1 MPITFTKVKLP
12 HGWMGNMAPFSVK
25 YQGKEWRTTEALFQ
39 ALRFDDDGIR
49 EEIRAIT
56 SPMGCK
62 MRVKKIIKEQ
72 PEKRIVLPMSE
83 QDLANMEM
91 VLRLK
96 LEQHPDLKQMLLDT
110 GNETIIEDCTN
121 RPRGSGKF
129 WGAALED
136 GKWQGKNML
145 GKLWMRLRKEL
156 KRSRTKPKKHRQ
168 KIATKESSNGAID
181 ALATIKQIK
190 RMAEEVGGMK
200 KLKALVDALSE

>member
-1 MPITFTKVKLP
+1 MPITITKSKLP
-12 HGWMGNMAPFSVK
+12 HGWMGNMAPYSVE
-25 YQGKEWRTTEALFQ
+25 YGGKQWPRTEHLFQ
-39 ALRFDDDGIR
+39 VLRFNDDN
-49 EEIRAIT
+49 A
-56 SPMGCK
+56 
-62 MRVKKIIKEQ
+62 KEQ
-72 PEKRIVLPMSE
+72 IRRIANPLIAKRKAKGIAKAHPEKVAVLPMSE

-96 LEQHPDLKQMLLDT
+96 LEQHPDLKQVLLDT

-156 KRSRTKPKKHRQ
+156 KGGRMKPTNVGRRSSRMKVAMVPSTPWPRSGRSSGWRQ
-168 KIATKESSNGAID
+168 R
-181 ALATIKQIK
+181 LA
-190 RMAEEVGGMK
+190 G
-200 KLKALVDALSE
+200 